1 MILRVTAINRISL
14 ARIRAIIAMSLL
26 VILASCASNGG
37 REAEIALQEA
47 EVITAQEEATLAAEQ
62 AESQRVARMN
72 RQKAAEEAEEAR
84 LQARRDRVMARR
96 EEAERIKVQEA
107 QLLAEQ
113 AEKVEQEQQ
122 ARQAREQEVVAV
134 AARRQDK
141 MDRITELESLIS
153 RSENDSG
160 TDEAS
165 VMALNE
171 AINVA
176 EDLLDALAAEQTKY
190 ENTDD
195 SGNTVEPLAKGLIA
209 ELESRKNDLVSRSR
223 SQ

>member
-1 MILRVTAINRISL
+1 MILRATAINGASL
-14 ARIRAIIAMSLL
+14 ARIRAIIAMSML
-26 VILASCASNGG
+26 VVLASCASNGA

-47 EVITAQEEATLAAEQ
+47 EVIAAQEEAVRLAEQ
-62 AESQRVARMN
+62 TERQRVA
-72 RQKAAEEAEEAR
+72 QKAEEA
-84 LQARRDRVMARR
+84 LLKARRDRVIARR
-96 EEAERIKVQEA
+96 EEAEKIKAQEA

-113 AEKVEQEQQ
+113 AEKVEQERQ
-122 ARQAREQEVVAV
+122 ARQVKEQEVVAA

-160 TDEAS
+160 IDEAS
-165 VMALNE
+165 LMALNE

-176 EDLLDALAAEQTKY
+176 EDLLDALATEQTKY